1 MSRTLGYLTGG
12 KSKKGRSWALTAL
25 LKAWPRLNRPPSWV
39 YLENRRAKKVAVEED
54 SFKVQQGDMRK
65 IKEDRTIKPEM
76 QVAVFLRPVITIRR
90 RGVMTFN
97 RKPLMGWGL

>member
-1 MSRTLGYLTGG
+1 MASVFKLQPQSESETYLKDGFPH
-12 KSKKGRSWALTAL
+12 
-25 LKAWPRLNRPPSWV
+25 PRLPS
-39 YLENRRAKKVAVEED
+39 YIKFMEEENRRAKKVAVEED
-54 SFKVQQGDMRK
+54 SFKVHQGDVRK